1 MAKIIL
7 VDDEEGI
14 CELMQSYLEAKGYEV
29 VSAGTCKDALCL
41 TEKEKPDIMLLDRRL
56 PDGDGLDL
64 LEKIRQF
71 NSGVKVLVISAYDMT
86 PADLKRMDD
95 LKVTQFIRKPI
106 MVDDLSAVLKKIS

>member
-7 VDDEEGI
+7 VDDEARV

-29 VSAGTCKDALCL
+29 VSAGTCKDAIYV

-71 NSGVKVLVISAYDMT
+71 NSDVKVLVISAYDMT
-86 PADLKRMDD
+86 PTDHKRMKD
-95 LKVTQFIRKPI
+95 LKVIQFIRKPI
-106 MVDDLSAVLKKIS
+106 MVDDLSVLLKKIS